1 MTIQKLEE
9 LIKAGESEKLD
20 YKQEFSLDTETKK
33 KEFVKDITAIANSKG
48 GRGYLIFGV
57 ADKTREAVG
66 IGEKHP
72 SEETVFQVIS
82 TRCDPPVPVRYE
94 EVNYKGKKIVVL
106 TIFKSSQR
114 PHQILQTGTF
124 YIRRGSTT
132 DIARRYEIA
141 SMLQDNGLVCYE
153 TTPIRQA
160 SIDDFDYDM
169 LDKYLFR
176 NFSGDNKSNLLILE
190 SMGFITYNNDSKE
203 YNPTS
208 GGMLIFGKNPQRF
221 LPSTG
226 IRVEFNGKTTLFE
239 GNIPTML
246 DNIEKFI
253 SEKSLL
259 KNYPINAIY
268 EALYNAVVHRDYWD
282 TTRETVVIIRHK
294 SIEITN
300 PGAIWNT
307 DGIINME
314 NDIYPPRRNSWL
326 YQRLLITDKK
336 NRFLNS
342 PIGIR
347 TLNDSFDKYGLKVKY
362 INLVKKNLFKV
373 VLPGIDDIKNS
384 LYLHI

>member
-1 MTIQKLEE
+1 MTVQKLEE
-9 LIKAGESEKLD
+9 LLRMGEGEKLD
-20 YKQEFSLDTETKK
+20 YKQDFLLDTETRK

-48 GRGYLIFGV
+48 GRGYIIFGV
-57 ADKTREAVG
+57 TDKTREAVG
-66 IGEKHP
+66 VSDKHP

-82 TRCDPPVPVRYE
+82 TRCDPPVPIRYE
-94 EVNYKGKKIVVL
+94 EVFYEGKKLIVV

-153 TTPIRQA
+153 TTPIRHA
-160 SIDDFDYDM
+160 CVEDFDKSM
-169 LDKYLFR
+169 LEKYILSR
-176 NFSGDNKSNLLILE
+176 FSADEKSYLILLE
-190 SMGFITYNNDSKE
+190 SLGFITYNNDTKE
-203 YNPTS
+203 FNPTA
-208 GGMLIFGKNPQRF
+208 GGLLLFGKRPQRF

-226 IRVEFNGKTTLFE
+226 IRLEYNGKVTLFE

-246 DNIEKFI
+246 DNIESFI
-253 SEKSLL
+253 SEKPAL

-282 TTRETVVIIRHK
+282 SSRETVVIIRK
-294 SIEITN
+294 SSIEITN

-307 DGIINME
+307 DGVINME

-326 YQRLLITDKK
+326 YQRLLLTDKK
-336 NRFLNS
+336 DRFLNS

-347 TLNDSFDKYGLKVKY
+347 TLNNSFDEFGLKVKY
-362 INLVKKNLFKV
+362 INLTKKNLFKV
-373 VLPGIDDIKNS
+373 VLPGTDDINR
-384 LYLHI
+384 

>member
-226 IRVEFNGKTTLFE
+226 IRVEFNGKTTLFD

-336 NRFLNS
+336 TRFLNS

-373 VLPGIDDIKNS
+373 VLPGIDGIKIS
-384 LYLHI
+384 L

>member
-9 LIKAGESEKLD
+9 LLRLGESEKLD
-20 YKQEFSLDTETKK
+20 YKQDFQLDTETRK

-48 GRGYLIFGV
+48 GRGYIIFGV
-57 ADKTREAVG
+57 TDKTRSIVG
-66 IGEKHP
+66 VSEKHP
-72 SEETVFQVIS
+72 SEETVFQIIS

-94 EVNYKGKKIVVL
+94 EVIYEEKKLIIL
-106 TIFKSSQR
+106 TIFKSVQR

-141 SMLQDNGLVCYE
+141 SMFQDNGLVCYE
-153 TTPIRQA
+153 TTPIRHA
-160 SIDDFDYDM
+160 FVEDFDKNM
-169 LDKYLFR
+169 LEKYILSH
-176 NFSGDNKSNLLILE
+176 FSPDEKQSLILLE

-203 YNPTS
+203 FNPTA
-208 GGMLIFGKNPQRF
+208 GGLLLFGKNPQRF

-226 IRVEFNGKTTLFE
+226 IRLEYNGKITLFE

-246 DNIEKFI
+246 DSIEKFI
-253 SEKSLL
+253 SEKSDLA
-259 KNYPINAIY
+259 NYPTNSIY

-282 TTRETVVIIRHK
+282 STRETVVIIRRT

-307 DGIINME
+307 DGVINME

-326 YQRLLITDKK
+326 YQRLLLTDK
-336 NRFLNS
+336 NDRFLNS

-347 TLNDSFDKYGLKVKY
+347 TLNDSFDKFGLKVKY
-362 INLVKKNLFKV
+362 INLIKKNLFKV
-373 VLPGIDDIKNS
+373 VLPGIDDIK
-384 LYLHI
+384 

>member
-176 NFSGDNKSNLLILE
+176 NFSGNNKSNLLILE

-226 IRVEFNGKTTLFE
+226 IRVEFNGKTTLFD

-373 VLPGIDDIKNS
+373 VLPGIDDIKNI
-384 LYLHI
+384 L

>member
-1 MTIQKLEE
+1 MTVQKLEE
-9 LIKAGESEKLD
+9 LLRMGEGEKLD
-20 YKQEFSLDTETKK
+20 YKQDFLLDTETRK

-48 GRGYLIFGV
+48 GRGYIIFGV
-57 ADKTREAVG
+57 TDKTREAVG
-66 IGEKHP
+66 VNDKHP

-82 TRCDPPVPVRYE
+82 TRCDPPVPIRYE
-94 EVNYKGKKIVVL
+94 EVFYEGKKLIVV

-153 TTPIRQA
+153 TTPIRHA
-160 SIDDFDYDM
+160 RVEDFDKSM
-169 LDKYLFR
+169 LEKYILSR
-176 NFSGDNKSNLLILE
+176 FSADEKSYLILLE
-190 SMGFITYNNDSKE
+190 SLGFITYNNDAKE
-203 YNPTS
+203 FNPTA
-208 GGMLIFGKNPQRF
+208 GGLLLFGKRPQRF

-226 IRVEFNGKTTLFE
+226 IRLEYNGKVTLFE

-246 DNIEKFI
+246 DNIESFI
-253 SEKSLL
+253 SEKPAL

-282 TTRETVVIIRHK
+282 SSRETVVIIRK
-294 SIEITN
+294 SSIEITN

-307 DGIINME
+307 DGVINME

-326 YQRLLITDKK
+326 YQRLLLTDKK
-336 NRFLNS
+336 DRFLNS

-347 TLNDSFDKYGLKVKY
+347 TLNNSFDEFGLKVKY
-362 INLVKKNLFKV
+362 INLTKKNLFKV
-373 VLPGIDDIKNS
+373 VLPGTDDIN
-384 LYLHI
+384 

>member
-66 IGEKHP
+66 IGKKHP

-226 IRVEFNGKTTLFE
+226 IRVEFNGKTTLFD

-384 LYLHI
+384 L

>member
-20 YKQEFSLDTETKK
+20 YKQDFVLDTETKK
-33 KEFVKDITAIANSKG
+33 KEFVKDVTAIANSKG

-57 ADKTREAVG
+57 TDKTRKVVG
-66 IGEKHP
+66 VSEKHP

-94 EVNYKGKKIVVL
+94 KLNFRGKAVIVL

-124 YIRRGSTT
+124 YLRRGSTT

-153 TTPIRQA
+153 TTPIRH
-160 SIDDFDYDM
+160 SSMDDFDNSM
-169 LDKYLFR
+169 IEKYLLNR
-176 NFSGDNKSNLLILE
+176 FSKDEKSCLLILE
-190 SMGFITYNNDSKE
+190 SMGFITYNNDTKE
-203 YNPTS
+203 YSPTS
-208 GGMLIFGKNPQRF
+208 GGMLIFGKSPQRF

-226 IRVEFNGKTTLFE
+226 IRVEYNGKTTLFE

-246 DNIEKFI
+246 DSIEKFI
-253 SEKSLL
+253 SEKSAL
-259 KNYPINAIY
+259 KDYPINAIY

-282 TTRETVVIIRHK
+282 STRETVVIIRHK

-300 PGAIWNT
+300 PGAIWNN
-307 DGIINME
+307 DGPINME

-326 YQRLLITDKK
+326 YQRLLLTDKRD
-336 NRFLNS
+336 RFLNS

-347 TLNDSFDKYGLKVKY
+347 TLNDSFEKYGLKVKY
-362 INLVKKNLFKV
+362 VNLIKKNLFKV
-373 VLPGIDDIKNS
+373 VLPGIDDIKDT
-384 LYLHI
+384 L

>member
-20 YKQEFSLDTETKK
+20 YKQEFSLYTETKK

-226 IRVEFNGKTTLFE
+226 IRVEFNGKTTLFD

-373 VLPGIDDIKNS
+373 VLPGIDDIRNS
-384 LYLHI
+384 L

>member
-94 EVNYKGKKIVVL
+94 EVNYRGKKIVVL

-226 IRVEFNGKTTLFE
+226 IRVEFNGKTTLFD

-314 NDIYPPRRNSWL
+314 NDIYPPTPQQLALPETS
-326 YQRLLITDKK
+326 Y
-336 NRFLNS
+336 NRQKD
-342 PIGIR
+342 PI
-347 TLNDSFDKYGLKVKY
+347 S
-362 INLVKKNLFKV
+362 
-373 VLPGIDDIKNS
+373 
-384 LYLHI
+384 

>member
-33 KEFVKDITAIANSKG
+33 KEFVKDISAIANSKG

-226 IRVEFNGKTTLFE
+226 IRVEFNGKTTLFD

-336 NRFLNS
+336 TRFLNS

-384 LYLHI
+384 L

>member
-226 IRVEFNGKTTLFE
+226 IRVEFNGKTTLFD

-373 VLPGIDDIKNS
+373 VLPGIDDIKNI
-384 LYLHI
+384 L

>member
-33 KEFVKDITAIANSKG
+33 KEFVKDISAIANSKG

-226 IRVEFNGKTTLFE
+226 IRVEFNGKTTLFD

-384 LYLHI
+384 L

>member
-208 GGMLIFGKNPQRF
+208 GGMLIFGKTPQRF

-226 IRVEFNGKTTLFE
+226 IRVEFNGKTTLFD

-384 LYLHI
+384 L

>member
-208 GGMLIFGKNPQRF
+208 GGMLIFGKKPQRF

-226 IRVEFNGKTTLFE
+226 IRVEFNGKTTLFD

-384 LYLHI
+384 L

>member
-9 LIKAGESEKLD
+9 LLRLGESEKLD
-20 YKQEFSLDTETKK
+20 YKQDFQLDTETRK

-48 GRGYLIFGV
+48 GRGYIIFGV
-57 ADKTREAVG
+57 TDKTRSIVG
-66 IGEKHP
+66 VSEKHP
-72 SEETVFQVIS
+72 SEETVFQIIS

-94 EVNYKGKKIVVL
+94 EVIYEEKKLIIL
-106 TIFKSSQR
+106 TIFKSVQR

-141 SMLQDNGLVCYE
+141 SMFQDNGLVCYE
-153 TTPIRQA
+153 TTPIRHA
-160 SIDDFDYDM
+160 FVEDFDKNM
-169 LDKYLFR
+169 LEKYILSH
-176 NFSGDNKSNLLILE
+176 FSPDEKQSLILLE

-203 YNPTS
+203 FNPTA
-208 GGMLIFGKNPQRF
+208 GGLLLFGKNPQRF

-226 IRVEFNGKTTLFE
+226 IRLEYNGKITLFE

-246 DNIEKFI
+246 DSIEKFI
-253 SEKSLL
+253 SEKADLA
-259 KNYPINAIY
+259 NYPTNSIY

-282 TTRETVVIIRHK
+282 STRETVVIIRRT

-307 DGIINME
+307 DGVINME

-326 YQRLLITDKK
+326 YQRLLLTDK
-336 NRFLNS
+336 NDRFLNS

-347 TLNDSFDKYGLKVKY
+347 TLNDSFDKFGLKVKY
-362 INLVKKNLFKV
+362 INLIKKNLFKV
-373 VLPGIDDIKNS
+373 VLPGIDDIK
-384 LYLHI
+384 

>member
-1 MTIQKLEE
+1 MTVQKLEE
-9 LIKAGESEKLD
+9 LLRMGEGEKLD
-20 YKQEFSLDTETKK
+20 YKQDFLLDTETRK

-48 GRGYLIFGV
+48 GRGYIIFGV
-57 ADKTREAVG
+57 TDKTREAVG
-66 IGEKHP
+66 VSDKHP

-82 TRCDPPVPVRYE
+82 TRCDPPVPIRYE
-94 EVNYKGKKIVVL
+94 EVFYEGKKLIVV

-132 DIARRYEIA
+132 DIARLYEIA

-153 TTPIRQA
+153 TTPIRHA
-160 SIDDFDYDM
+160 RVEDFDKSM
-169 LDKYLFR
+169 LEKYILSR
-176 NFSGDNKSNLLILE
+176 FSADEKSYLILLE
-190 SMGFITYNNDSKE
+190 SLGFITYNNDAKE
-203 YNPTS
+203 FNPTA
-208 GGMLIFGKNPQRF
+208 GGLLLFGKRPQRF

-226 IRVEFNGKTTLFE
+226 IRLEYNGKVTLFE

-246 DNIEKFI
+246 DNIESFI
-253 SEKSLL
+253 SEKPAL

-282 TTRETVVIIRHK
+282 SSRETVVIIRK
-294 SIEITN
+294 SSIEITN

-307 DGIINME
+307 DGVINME

-326 YQRLLITDKK
+326 YQRLLLTDKK
-336 NRFLNS
+336 DRFLNS

-347 TLNDSFDKYGLKVKY
+347 TLNNSFDEFGLKVKY
-362 INLVKKNLFKV
+362 INLTKKNLFKV
-373 VLPGIDDIKNS
+373 VLPGTDDIN
-384 LYLHI
+384 

>member
-208 GGMLIFGKNPQRF
+208 GGMLIFGKKPQRF

-226 IRVEFNGKTTLFE
+226 IRVEFNGKTTLFD

-373 VLPGIDDIKNS
+373 VLPGIDDIKNI
-384 LYLHI
+384 L

>member
-1 MTIQKLEE
+1 MTVQKLEE
-9 LIKAGESEKLD
+9 LLRMGEGEKLD
-20 YKQEFSLDTETKK
+20 YKQDFLLDTETRK

-48 GRGYLIFGV
+48 GRGYIIFGV
-57 ADKTREAVG
+57 TDKTREAVG
-66 IGEKHP
+66 VSDKHP

-82 TRCDPPVPVRYE
+82 TRCDPPVPIRYE
-94 EVNYKGKKIVVL
+94 EVFYEGKKLIVI

-153 TTPIRQA
+153 TTPIRHA
-160 SIDDFDYDM
+160 RVEDFDKSM
-169 LDKYLFR
+169 LEKYILSR
-176 NFSGDNKSNLLILE
+176 FSADEKSYLILLE
-190 SMGFITYNNDSKE
+190 SLGFITYNNDAKE
-203 YNPTS
+203 FNPTA
-208 GGMLIFGKNPQRF
+208 GGLLLFGKRPQRF

-226 IRVEFNGKTTLFE
+226 IRLEYNGKVTLFE

-246 DNIEKFI
+246 DNIESFI
-253 SEKSLL
+253 SEKPAL

-282 TTRETVVIIRHK
+282 SSRETVVIIRK
-294 SIEITN
+294 SSIEITN

-307 DGIINME
+307 DGVINME

-326 YQRLLITDKK
+326 YQRLLLTDKK
-336 NRFLNS
+336 DRFLNS

-347 TLNDSFDKYGLKVKY
+347 TLNNSFDEFGLKVKY
-362 INLVKKNLFKV
+362 INLTKKNLFKV
-373 VLPGIDDIKNS
+373 VLPGTDDINR
-384 LYLHI
+384 

>member
-373 VLPGIDDIKNS
+373 VLPGIDDIRNS
-384 LYLHI
+384 L

>member
-1 MTIQKLEE
+1 MTVQKLEE
-9 LIKAGESEKLD
+9 LLRMGEGEKLD
-20 YKQEFSLDTETKK
+20 YKQDFLLDTETRK

-48 GRGYLIFGV
+48 GRGYIIFGV
-57 ADKTREAVG
+57 TDKTREAVG
-66 IGEKHP
+66 VNDKHP

-82 TRCDPPVPVRYE
+82 TRCDPPVPIRYE
-94 EVNYKGKKIVVL
+94 EVFYEGKKLIVI

-153 TTPIRQA
+153 TTPIRHA
-160 SIDDFDYDM
+160 RVEDFDKSM
-169 LDKYLFR
+169 LEKYILSR
-176 NFSGDNKSNLLILE
+176 FSADEKSYLILLE
-190 SMGFITYNNDSKE
+190 SLGFITYNNDAKE
-203 YNPTS
+203 FNPTA
-208 GGMLIFGKNPQRF
+208 GGLLLFGKRPQRF

-226 IRVEFNGKTTLFE
+226 IRLEYNGKVTLFE

-246 DNIEKFI
+246 DNIESFI
-253 SEKSLL
+253 SEKPAL

-282 TTRETVVIIRHK
+282 SSRETVVIIRK
-294 SIEITN
+294 SSIEITN

-307 DGIINME
+307 DGVINME

-326 YQRLLITDKK
+326 YQRLLLTDKK
-336 NRFLNS
+336 DRFLNS

-347 TLNDSFDKYGLKVKY
+347 TLNNSFDEFGLKVKY
-362 INLVKKNLFKV
+362 INLTKKNLFKV
-373 VLPGIDDIKNS
+373 VLPGTDDIN
-384 LYLHI
+384 

>member
-9 LIKAGESEKLD
+9 LLRLGESEKLD
-20 YKQEFSLDTETKK
+20 YKQDFQLDTETRK

-48 GRGYLIFGV
+48 GRGYIIFGV
-57 ADKTREAVG
+57 TDKTRSIVG
-66 IGEKHP
+66 VSEKHP
-72 SEETVFQVIS
+72 SEETVFQIIS

-94 EVNYKGKKIVVL
+94 EVIYEEKKLIIL
-106 TIFKSSQR
+106 TIFKSVQR

-141 SMLQDNGLVCYE
+141 SMFQDNGLVCYE
-153 TTPIRQA
+153 TTPIRHA
-160 SIDDFDYDM
+160 FVEDFDKNM
-169 LDKYLFR
+169 LEKYILSH
-176 NFSGDNKSNLLILE
+176 FSPDEKQSLILLE

-203 YNPTS
+203 FNPTA
-208 GGMLIFGKNPQRF
+208 GGLLLFGKNPQRF

-226 IRVEFNGKTTLFE
+226 IRLEYNGKITLFE

-246 DNIEKFI
+246 DSIEKFI
-253 SEKSLL
+253 SEKADLA
-259 KNYPINAIY
+259 NYPTNSIY

-282 TTRETVVIIRHK
+282 STRETVVIIRRT

-307 DGIINME
+307 DGVINME

-326 YQRLLITDKK
+326 YQRLLLTEK
-336 NRFLNS
+336 NDRFLNS

-347 TLNDSFDKYGLKVKY
+347 TLNDSFDKFGLKVKY
-362 INLVKKNLFKV
+362 INLIKKNLFKV
-373 VLPGIDDIKNS
+373 VLPGIDDIK
-384 LYLHI
+384 